1 MREFA
6 RRSNRNQFWWVL
18 AAVLVCGVPAGAQ
31 QIASIDLSLPADS
44 KALDDHYRK
53 LEQANGCKELP
64 FGRVS
69 DGIVMHP
76 DSQPQRIELKILKLS
91 DTKPHVGEELT
102 AEVRL
107 INRSNGAIL
116 IPWSTD
122 IRVTTNGDDP
132 KTEAWDM
139 GSFQV
144 LLKNGRS
151 REIPLNNLSPPL
163 YGAKYSSGSMLSIKP
178 GEWITATIRFA
189 LLVSKNGEW
198 DQLREGESQLSVEWK
213 QTGRTHE
220 IHDCTMWSGF
230 FPYRDYYSQQRLP
243 MVIDVTRNPPN
254 K

>member
-6 RRSNRNQFWWVL
+6 RRLNRNKFWWL
-18 AAVLVCGVPAGAQ
+18 MAAVLVCVVRCGARE

-53 LEQANGCKELP
+53 LAETNGCRELP

-76 DSQPQRIELKILKLS
+76 DSPTQRIELEILKLS
-91 DTKPHVGEELT
+91 DTKPGVGQELT

-107 INRSNGAIL
+107 INKSNGAIL

-163 YGAKYSSGSMLSIKP
+163 YGAKYSS
-178 GEWITATIRFA
+178 RQHA
-189 LLVSKNGEW
+189 LDPARRMGHGH
-198 DQLREGESQLSVEWK
+198 DQ
-213 QTGRTHE
+213 
-220 IHDCTMWSGF
+220 
-230 FPYRDYYSQQRLP
+230 
-243 MVIDVTRNPPN
+243 N
-254 K
+254 